1 MDIESTSL
9 AALLITNGLV
19 LSGVFIYYAF
29 FYKWDNKTY
38 DDLAENVGGRYSKA
52 GVTGPVGVDGEIFLG
67 DGASNIESL
76 LGKDDASIQYM
87 PSGTQKSIGIGRN

>member
-52 GVTGPVGVDGEIFLG
+52 GGGVGPVGMDGEIFLG
-67 DGASNIESL
+67 EGASNIESL

-87 PSGTQKSIGIGRN
+87 QSGT